1 MPRSGSRRARG
12 RVALAASA
20 AVAAVGGVFARSRP
34 ETVASWLERLAAR
47 VRRAPRAR
55 KPVRVYMDGCFDLA
69 HFGHANALRQAK
81 ACGDVLVVGIVS
93 DAEIARCKGPPV
105 LLEAE
110 RRAVV
115 ASNRFVDEI
124 IDGVP
129 YDVTEAFMQ
138 TLYDEHDIDYIVH
151 GDDPCLLPDGTD
163 AYDAPKRAG
172 KFKTIERTE
181 GVSTTDI
188 VDRILLA
195 AASDRDAPNPT
206 PDRRPSRRR
215 QHFCAT
221 ARRVA
226 GFIGGVPRAVPRDAA
241 STVVY
246 VRGAFDVFHAGH
258 ADLLRRARAMGD
270 FVLVGVVNDDAVR
283 ARRGANRPVLN
294 AQERAL
300 SVMACRHADEVII
313 AAPEAVT
320 EDLIATF
327 RVAVVL
333 DADGCEGEEGGG
345 EGGEGGGGA
354 TRGAGSSGAGRA
366 DVAPSAAHEDG
377 VTGAGSAPA
386 EDSDPFAAAKALGI
400 FRASARDAESDPSAG
415 LTTRAIIERVAA
427 NRAAYEARNRTK
439 TAKEATYY
447 ERKAKAGGELS

>member
-1 MPRSGSRRARG
+1 
-12 RVALAASA
+12 
-20 AVAAVGGVFARSRP
+20 
-34 ETVASWLERLAAR
+34 
-47 VRRAPRAR
+47 
-55 KPVRVYMDGCFDLA
+55 
-69 HFGHANALRQAK
+69 
-81 ACGDVLVVGIVS
+81 
-93 DAEIARCKGPPV
+93 
-105 LLEAE
+105 
-110 RRAVV
+110 
-115 ASNRFVDEI
+115 
-124 IDGVP
+124 
-129 YDVTEAFMQ
+129 MQ

-226 GFIGGVPRAVPRDAA
+226 GFIGGVPRAAPRDAA

-345 EGGEGGGGA
+345 GGRGGRRGRDARRGVERRGSSGRRSVRGARGRRHRRGVRPGGGLGPVRGGEGARHLPRGGERRRVGPVGGA
-354 TRGAGSSGAGRA
+354 H
-366 DVAPSAAHEDG
+366 HEDHHRARRGEPSGVRGEEPDQDGQGGDVLRAKGQGRRRVVIVSLSVARRG
-377 VTGAGSAPA
+377 VTPPA
-386 EDSDPFAAAKALGI
+386 TSYFRRAR
-400 FRASARDAESDPSAG
+400 FRAARPARRLTESGGCTAAPCPAR
-415 LTTRAIIERVAA
+415 RARLAPPPPPPA
-427 NRAAYEARNRTK
+427 WA
-439 TAKEATYY
+439 
-447 ERKAKAGGELS
+447 

>member
-12 RVALAASA
+12 CVALAASA

-34 ETVASWLERLAAR
+34 EAVASWLERLAAR
-47 VRRAPRAR
+47 VRRAARAR

-188 VDRILLA
+188 VDRI
-195 AASDRDAPNPT
+195 
-206 PDRRPSRRR
+206 PSRRR
-215 QHFCAT
+215 ASGS
-221 ARRVA
+221 RRA
-226 GFIGGVPRAVPRDAA
+226 EPHTQSPPLAPAAALLRDRPTRRGFIGGVPRAAPRDAA

-327 RVAVVL
+327 RVA
-333 DADGCEGEEGGG
+333 ACWTPTGARGRREAGRAGRAE
-345 EGGEGGGGA
+345 GA

-400 FRASARDAESDPSAG
+400 FHAAARDAESDPSAG
-415 LTTRAIIERVAA
+415 LTTRTIIERVAA